1 MLQDIQNASYNYR
14 RKITMKDKIIN
25 FFKNKN
31 TFILI
36 SILISFI
43 IAFIGIQ
50 KNFIP
55 KHYKDYNLK
64 SDIVKTREKYI
75 DENNNQSG
83 VFTYGPYINLEK
95 GNYSIIISYECNYP
109 NIAEIT
115 CDFGEKILENTILE
129 PESNLKIIN
138 INVNKKIDDK
148 SAEIRTIYNSMGYF
162 KVNEITVK
170 YNDFILND
178 FVIAALFIILML
190 IIVFI
195 FKDKF
200 NCIYTVAAY
209 TTANIIFMYSKFT
222 KNIVVLIIFFIISI
236 IAIFCIKNFSNILE
250 PKFKTIKNY
259 EEIIVILLSSYL
271 ISSITAAILNEIDL
285 NVIDFVKNVSFEQIL
300 FNLAVSFNI
309 IFILR
314 VLIFDQ
320 KFTHITMFIS
330 AVIFGIIILEESQK
344 NVYLTTGIT
353 AIIGYIAYYISKNE
367 QLQLSK
373 INISYNKSFILTTII
388 TVITAIYFGMMT
400 IYRHKTFSSSTYDF
414 GIFAQMYE
422 YLARTGMPL
431 TTCERNK
438 LLSHF
443 YIHFSPIYYT
453 ILPIYMIFR
462 KPEALLMMQSFIV
475 FSGSIPAFLI
485 CRKYKLPPIITLFVS
500 LIYLAYP
507 GFLCPLYYDFHEN
520 KFLPLMIMWTIY
532 FIENK
537 KYKISYIFIV
547 LTLMIKEDA
556 ALYVIFL
563 SLYFIF
569 SKKEY
574 KNGLLMLFGG
584 FIYFGV
590 VISVIQHFGMGLMEG
605 HYSIYYLTG
614 QSGVFPMAKNII
626 LNCGFFINNLFT
638 ESTFEFIFYML
649 GSLIFIPMVNKNT
662 KNLLLLIPFVAINLM
677 TNYPYQHDVGYQ
689 YCYGSGALIFYL
701 FIINI
706 SQLDNKWK
714 NTICLT
720 AFVAC
725 MLFVYTKRDDLQYYQ
740 RVYAQNKENIEKTE
754 AALTAIPEKVSITS
768 STYILPHLYN
778 KEKLY
783 MFPYDN
789 DTDYYVLQ
797 PNAIDNYSEH
807 IQKIIDKGYINI
819 YEDNI
824 IEIYKTKQAPDM
836 NEILEE

>member
-1 MLQDIQNASYNYR
+1 
-14 RKITMKDKIIN
+14 MKDKIIN

-36 SILISFI
+36 SILISSI

-55 KHYKDYNLK
+55 KHYKDYKLK
-64 SDIVKTREKYI
+64 SNVVKTREKYI
-75 DENNNQSG
+75 DENSNQSG
-83 VFTYGPYINLEK
+83 IFTYGPYINLEK
-95 GNYSIIISYECNYP
+95 GNYDITISYECDYP
-109 NIAEIT
+109 NKVEIT
-115 CDFGEKILENTILE
+115 YDFGAKGLGDTTLE
-129 PESNLKIIN
+129 PESNLKTIN
-138 INVNKKIDDK
+138 INVDEKMDDE
-148 SAEIRTIYNSMGYF
+148 SVEIRTIYNSIGYF
-162 KVNEITVK
+162 KVNEITIK
-170 YNDFILND
+170 YNGFILND
-178 FVIAALFIILML
+178 FIVAALFIILML
-190 IIVFI
+190 TIAFI

-200 NCIYTVAAY
+200 NYIYIIASYIITNV
-209 TTANIIFMYSKFT
+209 IFMYSKFIE
-222 KNIVVLIIFFIISI
+222 NIFISIIFFIVSI
-236 IAIFCIKNFSNILE
+236 IIIFCIKNFSSILE

-271 ISSITAAILNEIDL
+271 ISSIIAAILNEIDL
-285 NVIDFVKNVSFEQIL
+285 NVIDFVKNVSFGQIL
-300 FNLAVSFNI
+300 FILAISFNI
-309 IFILR
+309 IFALR
-314 VLIFDQ
+314 ILIFNQ
-320 KFTHITMFIS
+320 KFTHIVMFIS
-330 AVIFGIIILEESQK
+330 AVVFGIIILKESQK
-344 NVYLTTGIT
+344 NIYLTTGVT
-353 AIIGYIAYYISKNE
+353 AIIGYIAYYISRNE

-373 INISYNKSFILTTII
+373 VNISYNKSFILTIVI
-388 TVITAIYFGMMT
+388 TVITAIYFGIMT
-400 IYRHKTFSSSTYDF
+400 AYRHKTFSSSTYDF

-475 FSGSIPAFLI
+475 LTGSIPVFLI
-485 CRKYKLPPIITLFVS
+485 CKKYKLPPIIALFVS

-537 KYKISYIFIV
+537 KYKISYIFVI

-569 SKKEY
+569 AKKEY
-574 KNGLLMLFGG
+574 KNGLFILLGG
-584 FIYFGV
+584 FIYFGI

-605 HYSIYYLTG
+605 HYGIYYLTG
-614 QSGVFPMAKNII
+614 QSGVFSMAKNIVS
-626 LNCGFFINNLFT
+626 NCGFFINNLFT

-649 GSLIFIPMVNKNT
+649 GSLIFIPMVNKNI
-662 KNLLLLIPFVAINLM
+662 KNLLLLIPFVAINIM
-677 TNYPYQHDVGYQ
+677 TTYSYQHNVGYQ

-725 MLFVYTKRDDLQYYQ
+725 MLFVYTKRGNLQYYYKA
-740 RVYAQNKENIEKTE
+740 YAQNKESFEETE
-754 AALTAIPEKVSITS
+754 AALAAIPEEVSITS
-768 STYILPHLYN
+768 STYILPHLYDRA
-778 KEKLY
+778 ELY

-807 IQKIIDKGYINI
+807 IQKIIDKGYVNV
-819 YEDNI
+819 YKNDR
-824 IEIYKTKQAPDM
+824 IEIYKTKQAPNI